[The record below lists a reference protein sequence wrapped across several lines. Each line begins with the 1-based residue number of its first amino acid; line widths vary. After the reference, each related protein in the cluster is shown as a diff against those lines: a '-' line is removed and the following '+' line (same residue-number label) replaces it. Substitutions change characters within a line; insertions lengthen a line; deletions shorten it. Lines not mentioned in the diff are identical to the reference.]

1 MYGGHVPYSTTRI
14 RVVLVENIFGT
25 VRLIEYFLK
34 LRHIYWMRYIV
45 IYLRSPEFILHINGF
60 PTRYCFGL
68 FWNYKTCNKR
78 IIFSRRIQ
86 SVNRFTD
93 LMIFL
98 EQIYFP

>member
-45 IYLRSPEFILHINGF
+45 IYLRTLYPEFILHIND
-60 PTRYCFGL
+60 PISNEVL
-68 FWNYKTCNKR
+68 F
-78 IIFSRRIQ
+78 Q
-86 SVNRFTD
+86 S
-93 LMIFL
+93 FL
-98 EQIYFP
+98 KL